1 MKRAFSLLE
10 VILALA
16 ILAGSIAAI
25 GEVMRSSLRAAGES
39 RDLTQA
45 QLLCESKMAEV
56 VVGIEP
62 LEPILG
68 VAFELE
74 PQWLYSVDILPLE
87 SGELLAVMVT
97 VEQDPERVSRPAR
110 FSLVRWVSDI
120 TTIVEEIVEPEELDD
135 SEEQLP

>member
-16 ILAGSIAAI
+16 ILAGSVVAI
-25 GEVMRSSLRAAGES
+25 GEIIRNGLRAASDS
-39 RDLTQA
+39 RSITQA

-56 VVGIEP
+56 VAGVEP
-62 LEPILG
+62 LDPVVGVQMEWEP
-68 VAFELE
+68 E
-74 PQWLYSVDILPLE
+74 WLYSIDVQSME

-97 VEQDPERVSRPAR
+97 VEQDPERTSHPVH

-120 TTIVEEIVEPEELDD
+120 TATMDEFEEEEIPVEE
-135 SEEQLP
+135 SR